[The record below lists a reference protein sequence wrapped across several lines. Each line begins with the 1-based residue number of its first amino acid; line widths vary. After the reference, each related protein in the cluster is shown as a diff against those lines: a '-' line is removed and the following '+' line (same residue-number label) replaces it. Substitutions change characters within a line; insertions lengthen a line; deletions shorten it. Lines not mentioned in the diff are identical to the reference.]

1 MELASEDSLRLHV
14 LLKNVEAIRI
24 DEHSMSVYGLSER
37 GEAKVTLNPNL
48 RPDRYLKA
56 VREFLSGAVL
66 GSPGGYPLH
75 LNRWTRMGQ
84 ARDANLAEL
93 LLLGEPEAVAAVAHA
108 VGLSDELA
116 RRVWWIAPTSENAR
130 RMLERAAVV
139 SGAMGRILAA
149 HLVDHLAFE
158 TDPTPMIESVRLV
171 LQPGLID
178 APTRLKLWEKGA
190 KQQAYRVGFLAA
202 VPHDLP
208 GSRAARADY
217 REQQAALTPLLAS
230 GNLFA
235 RLIAQAL
242 SGPGQDFLDAC
253 QAALQRPSHQAV
265 VVALLNVLGEYF
277 QAARVGA
284 PNARDI
290 ADIMQVAERAVARA
304 ADTPALAELL
314 RAAPA
319 LAAECRAL
327 ITMSHVREAAVT
339 EILARTTAEGSLLRT
354 KLEPATAPILRALAV
369 LRGAP

>member
-24 DEHSMSVYGLSER
+24 DENSMSVYGLSER
-37 GEAKVTLNPNL
+37 GEAKVALNPNC

-149 HLVDHLAFE
+149 HLFEHLAFE
-158 TDPTPMIESVRLV
+158 TDPSLMIESVRRV

-178 APTRLKLWEKGA
+178 APTRQKLWEKGA
-190 KQQAYRVGFLAA
+190 KQPAYRAGFLAA
-202 VPHDLP
+202 APHDLP
-208 GSRAARADY
+208 GPRAARADY
-217 REQQAALTPLLAS
+217 NERQAALAPLLAG
-230 GNLFA
+230 GNPFA
-235 RLIAQAL
+235 RLVAQAL

-253 QAALQRPSHQAV
+253 QAALQRPSHQGV
-265 VVALLNVLGEYF
+265 VVAVLNVLGEYF
-277 QAARVGA
+277 QAARVGQ

-290 ADIMQVAERAVARA
+290 ADIVQASERAVARPVDSA
-304 ADTPALAELL
+304 ALAELL
-314 RAAPA
+314 QVAPV
-319 LAAECRAL
+319 LAAECRAVIVL
-327 ITMSHVREAAVT
+327 SHVREAAVT
-339 EILARTTAEGSLLRT
+339 DILARTSAEGSLLRR
-354 KLEPATAPILRALAV
+354 KLEPVTAPILGALAA
-369 LRGAP
+369 LRGAS

>member
-24 DEHSMSVYGLSER
+24 DENSLSVYGLSER
-37 GEAKVTLNPNL
+37 GDAKVALNPTC
-48 RPDRYLKA
+48 RADRYVKA

-84 ARDANLAEL
+84 ARDVNLAEL

-108 VGLSDELA
+108 AGLSDELA

-139 SGAMGRILAA
+139 SGAMGNVLAA
-149 HLVDHLAFE
+149 HLVEHLAFE
-158 TDPTPMIESVRLV
+158 TDPTLMIESVRLV
-171 LQPGLID
+171 LQPGLLDDPI
-178 APTRLKLWEKGA
+178 RLTLWEKGA
-190 KQQAYRVGFLAA
+190 KQHAYRVGFLTA

-208 GSRAARADY
+208 GPRAARADFS
-217 REQQAALTPLLAS
+217 EQQAVLAPLLAG
-230 GNLFA
+230 GNPFA
-235 RLIAQAL
+235 QLIVQAL
-242 SGPGQDFLDAC
+242 SGPGQDFLDVC
-253 QAALQRPSHQAV
+253 QTALQRPSHQGV
-265 VVALLNVLGEYF
+265 VVALLNVLGDYF
-277 QAARVGA
+277 QAVRVGA

-314 RAAPA
+314 HVAPM

-327 ITMSHVREAAVT
+327 IALSHVNEAAAT
-339 EILARTTAEGSLLRT
+339 EILARTTAEGSLLRR
-354 KLEPATAPILRALAV
+354 KLEPVTAPILRALAA

>member
-24 DEHSMSVYGLSER
+24 DENSLSVYGLSER
-37 GEAKVTLNPNL
+37 GEAKVALNPNC

-93 LLLGEPEAVAAVAHA
+93 LLLGEPEAVSAVAHA

-139 SGAMGRILAA
+139 SGTMGRILAA
-149 HLVDHLAFE
+149 HLVEHLAFE
-158 TDPTPMIESVRLV
+158 TDPYLMIESVRRV

-178 APTRLKLWEKGA
+178 AATRQNLWDKGA
-190 KQQAYRVGFLAA
+190 KQPAYRVGFLAA
-202 VPHDLP
+202 LPHDLP
-208 GSRAARADY
+208 GPRAARADSN
-217 REQQAALTPLLAS
+217 EPQAALAPLLAG
-230 GNLFA
+230 GNPFA
-235 RLIAQAL
+235 RLMAQTL

-253 QAALQRPSHQAV
+253 QAALQRPSQQAV
-265 VVALLNVLGEYF
+265 VVAVLNVLGEYF
-277 QAARVGA
+277 QAARAGA

-290 ADIMQVAERAVARA
+290 ADIVRVAEQSVASA
-304 ADTPALAELL
+304 TDIPALAELL
-314 RAAPA
+314 HGAPA

-327 ITMSHVREAAVT
+327 VALSHVSEAAVT
-339 EILARTTAEGSLLRT
+339 DILARTTAEGSLLRR
-354 KLEPATAPILRALAV
+354 KLEPATAPVLAALAT
-369 LRGAP
+369 LRGAS